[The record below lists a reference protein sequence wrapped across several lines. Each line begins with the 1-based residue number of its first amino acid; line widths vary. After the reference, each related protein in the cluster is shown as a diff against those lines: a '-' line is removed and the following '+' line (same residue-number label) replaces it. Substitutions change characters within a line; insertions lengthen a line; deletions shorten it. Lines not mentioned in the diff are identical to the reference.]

1 MLPTHQHQIIMS
13 LALAMTHAISGR
25 RLQWACVVL
34 SVITE
39 ASYHLEIALS
49 LSQAEKTA
57 ES

>member
-1 MLPTHQHQIIMS
+1 MS